1 LNVKQP
7 YSLFLLSLALAAG
20 SVPALGQAHLGD
32 HPSALAPITTEE
44 AIQIALR
51 DNPEIR
57 TASREVSTAQARSM
71 TAGSRD
77 DPMFQYRDW
86 GTPLKQPWDLNQ
98 AQNMFMI
105 QQTFQRKD
113 KRALRTTLAGDE
125 VQMASAEMEKTR
137 QDVAAAVRKACID
150 LLRNADEMRLHDSE
164 ATLMHEALAV
174 AMAKYTVGKVPQAD
188 VLRAQIVLTRLKEHM
203 LQLEEERDTARAEL
217 NTLMGIDA
225 ANPTEVLGVYRSP
238 ATLPSAA
245 ELERIAIAHRPELAA
260 IRQQMTSNQDQV
272 KLARLAYQPDYTVGL
287 GYMVMPSGSPF
298 RNAYMAELSIDLP
311 WLNRQRHDG
320 EVRQAATAIDLRH
333 AEMDAQQS
341 RARLEIQQALT
352 RVLTAQKRLVLYRDT
367 LKPQAEAT
375 FHASVAAYQ
384 NDRTEFL
391 NLIDSQNLLLDI
403 QTATFKA
410 AADMDTGLADLE
422 RAIGAPLPGST
433 ADTPNAT
440 QGESK

>member
-1 LNVKQP
+1 MKQLYP
-7 YSLFLLSLALAAG
+7 SLVLFLALAVSAD
-20 SVPALGQAHLGD
+20 AQAHPGD
-32 HPSALAPITTEE
+32 HPSALAPITTEQ

-51 DNPEIR
+51 DNPDIR
-57 TASREVSTAQARSM
+57 AAVRQVSTAQARTE

-113 KRALRTTLAGDE
+113 KRALRTVLAGDD

-137 QDVAAAVRKACID
+137 QDVTASVRKACID
-150 LLRNADEMRLHDSE
+150 LLRNADEMRLHDRE
-164 ATLMHEALAV
+164 ATLMREALAV

-203 LQLEEERDTARAEL
+203 LELEEERDTARAEL
-217 NTLMGIDA
+217 NILMGIDP

-238 ATLPSAA
+238 ATLPSAD

-260 IRQQMTSNQDQV
+260 IRQQMASNQDQV
-272 KLARLAYQPDYTVGL
+272 KLGRLAYQPDYTVGL
-287 GYMVMPSGSPF
+287 GYMVMPTGSPF
-298 RNAYMAELSIDLP
+298 RNAYMAEFSIELP
-311 WLNRQRHDG
+311 WLNRQKHDG
-320 EVRQAATAIDLRH
+320 EVRQAAITIDLRH

-352 RVLTAQKRLVLYRDT
+352 KVLTAQKRLVLYRDT

-384 NDRTEFL
+384 NDRAEFL

-433 ADTPNAT
+433 DDTPNAT